1 MLTFVKFGGSII
13 TDKRGQEAPD
23 LAMISQL
30 TREMSA
36 ARTSQ
41 AGHSF
46 VLGHG
51 SGSFGHVYAARYGIH
66 RGLSANDDWMGF
78 ALTARAARRL
88 HGIIIDALLA
98 AGIPALSLQPSASLH
113 SRAGELV
120 HWHTDSLAHA
130 LHSRLVPVIHGD
142 VAFDTEQGS
151 AIISTEALFVQLAL
165 HTPLRPNRIVLV
177 GETAVYTADPHRN
190 PSARLIPLITD
201 DNIETVLDYTGDSR
215 AVDVTG
221 GMRSKL
227 ALTWQ
232 LVQSLPGLEVFIIGP
247 DPGLLMYV
255 LQSMP
260 QSDPPPAATLIRRS

>member
-1 MLTFVKFGGSII
+1 
-13 TDKRGQEAPD
+13 
-23 LAMISQL
+23 MISQL

>member
-23 LAMISQL
+23 LAIISQL
-30 TREMSA
+30 TRELSSA
-36 ARTSQ
+36 RATQ
-41 AGHSF
+41 NGHRF

-66 RGLSANDDWMGF
+66 RGLGPNDDWMGF

-120 HWHTDSLAHA
+120 HWHTDSLAQA
-130 LHSRLVPVIHGD
+130 IHSSMVPVIHGD
-142 VAFDTEQGS
+142 VSFDSEQGS

-190 PSARLIPLITD
+190 PSAQLIPLITTE
-201 DNIETVLDYTGDSR
+201 NIAEVLDYTGDSR

-232 LVQSLPGLEVFIIGP
+232 LVQALPGLEVFIIGA

-255 LQSMP
+255 LQSPP
-260 QSDPPPAATLIRRS
+260 QSEPPPAATLIRHN